1 MSTRLRWARIFG
13 ISPPLHESTE
23 NLRLR
28 LRALIKHSLQT
39 YVHRNQTSREDRPHH
54 VVTHPC
60 TEAEFV
66 TLFRDL
72 PLFFHLGHYT
82 LDMGGRPALD
92 ALNLVLGHGWDIQEE
107 EGTHKTCFVATTVN
121 EMEYFVRI
129 ACIVKDLVSIERSQD
144 FSPEFTTS
152 TLDQTHLIITY
163 HIHSFVF
170 IRPVKE
176 KE

>member
-1 MSTRLRWARIFG
+1 
-13 ISPPLHESTE
+13 
-23 NLRLR
+23 
-28 LRALIKHSLQT
+28 
-39 YVHRNQTSREDRPHH
+39 
-54 VVTHPC
+54 
-60 TEAEFV
+60 V

>member
-1 MSTRLRWARIFG
+1 M
-13 ISPPLHESTE
+13 HESTE

-28 LRALIKHSLQT
+28 LRALIKHSLLT
-39 YVHRNQTSREDRPHH
+39 YMHHNQTS
-54 VVTHPC
+54 HPC

-144 FSPEFTTS
+144 FSPEFTTC
-152 TLDQTHLIITY
+152 TLDQTHLTISYHSQLCIYSSCKRKRISLTLFIIVENM
-163 HIHSFVF
+163 HFMNFSSFL
-170 IRPVKE
+170 
-176 KE
+176 